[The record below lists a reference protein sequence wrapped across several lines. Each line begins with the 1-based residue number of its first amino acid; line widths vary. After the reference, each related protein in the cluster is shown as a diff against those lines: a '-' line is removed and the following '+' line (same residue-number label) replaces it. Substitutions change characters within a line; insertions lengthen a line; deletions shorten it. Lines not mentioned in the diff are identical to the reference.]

1 MNFGGRAPATMRC
14 KNCSAG
20 LTVTPGERAIQCPQ
34 CHCVTRVRRGMRL
47 PLPSAPVPVA
57 PMGMGMGMGFPSPR
71 GKKRA
76 VLIGISYAGMRR
88 GYGELRGPINDAKCM
103 RQFLCQRFGFPSDCV
118 LMLTD
123 DQKDPFRL
131 PTKDNIRMAMRWLV
145 QGCSYGDSL
154 VFHFSGMGVQVADD
168 DGDEVDGMDEAIC
181 PLDSFQR
188 GPILDDE
195 INEAIV
201 RPLVHGVKL
210 HAVVDACH
218 SATVLDLPFLCRI
231 SRSGNWQWEDHR
243 PLSGAFKG
251 TCGGQ
256 AMLISGYSDGKSKL
270 SVMPDAFASVGAMT
284 HSFIRVVECEPR
296 GVTYGRLLTS
306 MKAIMREG
314 GACNLQGPIGAPIRK
329 VTNFSGVQ
337 EPTLSSSEMFDIYR
351 KAFVL

>member
-1 MNFGGRAPATMRC
+1 MNFGGGGRQLRC
-14 KNCSAG
+14 KSCRAS
-20 LTVTPGERAIQCPQ
+20 LTVVPGERAIQCAQ
-34 CHCVTRVRRGMRL
+34 CNCVTRVPRGMRL
-47 PLPSAPVPVA
+47 PPSSAPVPVA
-57 PMGMGMGMGFPSPR
+57 PMGMGMGGFPCVR

-88 GYGELRGPINDAKCM
+88 GCGELRGPINDVKCM
-103 RQFLCQRFGFPSDCV
+103 RQLLCQRYGFTGDCI
-118 LMLTD
+118 LTLTD

-131 PTKDNIRMAMRWLV
+131 PTKDNIRMAMNWLV
-145 QGCSYGDSL
+145 QGNSYGDSL
-154 VFHFSGMGVQVADD
+154 VFHFSGMGAQVADD
-168 DGDEVDGMDEAIC
+168 DGDEVDGYDEAIC

-210 HAVVDACH
+210 HAIVDACH

-231 SRSGNWQWEDHR
+231 SRTGNWQWEDHR
-243 PLSGAFKG
+243 PLSGACKG
-251 TCGGQ
+251 TSGGQ
-256 AMLISGYSDGKSKL
+256 AVLISGYSDGKSKF
-270 SVMPDAFASVGAMT
+270 SVLPDAYASVGAMT
-284 HSFIRVVECEPR
+284 HSFMKAVECEPR

-306 MKAIMREG
+306 MKAIMANSGVG
-314 GACNLQGPIGAPIRK
+314 GNLPGPFGAPIRK
-329 VTNFSGVQ
+329 VANFSGVQ